1 MKNILYLILLLPIT
15 LSSQNLYF
23 PPISGQA
30 WEEITPQSLNWNV
43 GEIDSLLTYLDENNT
58 KAFIVLKD
66 GKIAI
71 EAYFDDFTQDSNWY
85 WASAG
90 KTLCAFMVGL
100 AQEDGYLDIS
110 DTTTNYLGQGWTG
123 MAPELEEQITIY
135 HQLSMTS
142 GLNDQL
148 PDKDCT
154 DPDCLQYIADPGD
167 RWAYH
172 NAPYTLIQDVVEEA
186 TGQIFNIYL
195 QSRLRNRIGMNGT
208 FIPVGFNKVF
218 FSTARS
224 MTRFGLLM
232 QAEGRWNTDQIM
244 ADETYYTDQFNTS
257 NDLNQSYGYLW
268 WLNGKSSFMVPTLQ
282 TVFPGSLFPDAPADM
297 YAALGLNGQLIHVA
311 PSEGIVLIRMGDAPN
326 DSGGAVSLELTTEIW
341 KRFNKVIDTS
351 TSIHEPN
358 TPASFKLSPNPVESE
373 FYIHGT
379 SGTYLIMN
387 QSGRVVKHL
396 ENLENQP
403 INIHH
408 LPAGTYFVKHLG
420 SNEVEK
426 LIKY

>member
-1 MKNILYLILLLPIT
+1 MAFQA
-15 LSSQNLYF
+15 QNLYF
-23 PPISGQA
+23 PPISGSD
-30 WEEITPQSLNWNV
+30 WETATPQSLGWNDA
-43 GEIDSLLTYLDENNT
+43 EIDSLLTFLDENNT

-71 EAYFDDFTQDSNWY
+71 EAYFDDFDQDSNWY

-100 AQEDGYLDIS
+100 AQEDGHLNIS
-110 DTTTNYLGQGWTG
+110 DPTSDYLGEGWTG
-123 MAPELEEQITIY
+123 LAPELEEKITIY

-142 GLNDQL
+142 GLNDLL

-154 DPDCLQYIADPGD
+154 DPDCLQYLADPGD

-186 TGQIFNIYL
+186 TGQNFNLYL

-208 FIPVGFNKVF
+208 FLPVGFNKVF
-218 FSTARS
+218 FSNARS
-224 MTRFGLLM
+224 MARFGLLM

-244 ADETYYTDQFNTS
+244 ADETYYTDQLNTS

-282 TVFPGSLFPDAPADM
+282 AVFPGSLFPDAPADL
-297 YAALGLNGQLIHVA
+297 YAALGLNGQLIHVV

-326 DSGGAVSLELTTEIW
+326 DSGVAVSLELTTDIW
-341 KRFNKVIDTS
+341 TRFNKVIDTS
-351 TSIHEPN
+351 TSIQEPDL
-358 TPASFKLSPNPVESE
+358 PISFRLSPNPVRNELH
-373 FYIHGT
+373 IHGLP
-379 SGTYLIMN
+379 GEYLILD
-387 QSGRVVKHL
+387 QSGRVVKRVHTV
-396 ENLENQP
+396 ENQP

-408 LPAGTYFVKHLG
+408 LSAGTYFVRHAESG
-420 SNEVEK
+420 EVK
-426 LIKY
+426 QIIKY

>member
-23 PPISGQA
+23 PPITGSE
-30 WEEITPQSLNWNV
+30 WEEVTPQSLNWNV
-43 GEIDSLLTYLDENNT
+43 EEIDSLLTYLDENNT

-135 HQLSMTS
+135 HQLSMTT
-142 GLNDQL
+142 GLNDLL

-172 NAPYTLIQDVVEEA
+172 NAPYTLLQDVVEEA
-186 TGQIFNIYL
+186 TGQIFNFYL
-195 QSRLRNRIGMNGT
+195 QSRLRNRIGMNGS

-218 FSTARS
+218 FSNARS
-224 MTRFGLLM
+224 MARFGLLM
-232 QAEGRWNTDQIM
+232 QSAGRWDTDQIM
-244 ADETYYTDQFNTS
+244 TDEDYYNDLINTS

-268 WLNGKSSFMVPTLQ
+268 WLNGKSSFMIPTLQ
-282 TVFPGSLFPDAPADM
+282 TVFPGSLFPDAPSDM

-326 DSGGAVSLELTTEIW
+326 DSGGAVSLELTTDIW
-341 KRFNKVIDTS
+341 TRFNKVIDTS
-351 TSIHEPN
+351 TSIYEPN
-358 TPASFKLSPNPVESE
+358 TPKSFNLSPNPVMSE
-373 FYIHGT
+373 FYIHGM
-379 SGTYLIMN
+379 SGEYLILD

-396 ENLENQP
+396 NNLENQP

-408 LPAGTYFVKHLG
+408 LPVGTYFVKHLG
-420 SNEVEK
+420 SGEVEK